1 MGNKLIQTFLQDSEH
16 KKMYETYLQN
26 LTDDNKKE
34 IEEKFKLHVM
44 KINLLSYF
52 SKVLYCEAQRFD
64 KNIRA
69 TTTVS
74 LLDGDDSVE
83 SYTLKT
89 TDEPKIENYFE
100 NERLFNLVSNLSD
113 DNKKLLY
120 LLYVKDLDEV
130 QVAEKLGIT
139 KQAVNKRKNNLLKKL
154 RKKIHE

>member
-52 SKVLYCEAQRFD
+52 SKVLYFEAQRFD

>member
-1 MGNKLIQTFLQDSEH
+1 M
-16 KKMYETYLQN
+16 
-26 LTDDNKKE
+26 
-34 IEEKFKLHVM
+34 
-44 KINLLSYF
+44 
-52 SKVLYCEAQRFD
+52 
-64 KNIRA
+64 
-69 TTTVS
+69 S